1 VDVDERRIL
10 ELEDTFRREGL
21 PNLIVG
27 RSLAEDLRSV
37 VPILGLVFVIELA
50 FALALPSAWQ
60 TTVAVVV
67 GAVVVTAAFGVSNA
81 LRRRR
86 VVSLPERVGVG
97 ESLLFVLV
105 PAVVTA
111 VLGDGT
117 ATALVLALVNVG
129 VLLLAYLVV
138 VFGVLAIV
146 RWAVVRLFAQL
157 AASRTVLVR
166 AVPLLLFFSLVMF
179 FTTEIWQVFTTTGSG
194 LYWTAI
200 GLFGVLGLLFLTV
213 SLPGIVRQTESDLEL
228 GNVALRR
235 RELLNLE
242 AVALSSEVLQ
252 VLFVS
257 VAVWLFYVVLG
268 TLLVSAE
275 VRGAW
280 LGQADH
286 VVWELAWMGERAQ
299 VTSELLRV
307 ATGVAAFSGLYYA
320 VAILVDPAYRDQFVD
335 SFGTELRATFEQR
348 TEYHRLLERQAAPAL
363 DPKD

>member
-1 VDVDERRIL
+1 MDLEAQRIL
-10 ELEDTFRREGL
+10 ELEETFRREGL

-27 RSLAEDLRSV
+27 RSLAQDLRSV
-37 VPILGLVFVIELA
+37 VPILGLVFVLEVA
-50 FALALPSAWQ
+50 FALPLPSAWQ
-60 TTVAVVV
+60 TAVAVLV
-67 GAVVVTAAFGVSNA
+67 GALMVAAAFGVSNA

-86 VVSLPERVGVG
+86 VVSLPERVGAW
-97 ESLLFVLV
+97 ESLVFVLV
-105 PAVVTA
+105 PALVTA
-111 VLGDGT
+111 VVGDGLV
-117 ATALVLALVNVG
+117 TALVLVLVNVG
-129 VLLLAYLVV
+129 LLLVAYLVV
-138 VFGVLAIV
+138 VFGVVAIV

-179 FTTEIWQVFTTTGSG
+179 FTTEVWQVFTTTDSG

-200 GLFGVLGLLFLTV
+200 GLFGVLGLLFLAV
-213 SLPGIVRQTESDLEL
+213 SLPGIVRQTEPDLEL

-242 AVALSSEVLQ
+242 VVALLSEVLQ

-280 LGQADH
+280 LGRADH
-286 VVWELAWMGERAQ
+286 VLWELAWLGERAQ

-320 VAILVDPAYRDQFVD
+320 VAILVDPSYRDQFVD

-348 TEYHRLLERQAAPAL
+348 AEYHRLLQHHPAGTGDL
-363 DPKD
+363 GA

>member
-1 VDVDERRIL
+1 
-10 ELEDTFRREGL
+10 
-21 PNLIVG
+21 
-27 RSLAEDLRSV
+27 
-37 VPILGLVFVIELA
+37 
-50 FALALPSAWQ
+50 
-60 TTVAVVV
+60 
-67 GAVVVTAAFGVSNA
+67 
-81 LRRRR
+81 
-86 VVSLPERVGVG
+86 
-97 ESLLFVLV
+97 
-105 PAVVTA
+105 
-111 VLGDGT
+111 
-117 ATALVLALVNVG
+117 VNVG
-129 VLLLAYLVV
+129 VLVLAYLVV

-179 FTTEIWQVFTTTGSG
+179 FTTEVWQVFTTTGSG

-200 GLFGVLGLLFLTV
+200 AMFGLLGLLFLAV
-213 SLPGIVRQTESDLEL
+213 SLPGIVRQTEPDLEL

-242 AVALSSEVLQ
+242 AVALISELLQ

-257 VAVWLFYVVLG
+257 LAVWLFYVVLG

-286 VVWELAWMGERAQ
+286 VVWELAWLGERAQ

-320 VAILVDPAYRDQFVD
+320 VAILVDPSYRDQFVD
-335 SFGTELRATFEQR
+335 SFGNELRATFER
-348 TEYHRLLERQAAPAL
+348 RSEYHRLLQRHPAGAADL
-363 DPKD
+363 GD

>member
-1 VDVDERRIL
+1 VDVEARRIL
-10 ELEDTFRREGL
+10 ELEETFRREGL

-37 VPILGLVFVIELA
+37 VPILGLVFVVEVA
-50 FALALPSAWQ
+50 FALDLPSSRQTAAAVLVGALVVT
-60 TTVAVVV
+60 TTV
-67 GAVVVTAAFGVSNA
+67 GVSNV

-86 VVSLPERVGVG
+86 VVSLPERVGAW
-97 ESLLFVLV
+97 ESLIFVLV
-105 PAVVTA
+105 PALVTG
-111 VLGDGT
+111 VTGDGP
-117 ATALVLALVNVG
+117 AAALVLALVNAG
-129 VLLLAYLVV
+129 LLLLAYLVV
-138 VFGVLAIV
+138 VFGVLAVV
-146 RWAVVRLFAQL
+146 RWTVVRLFAQL

-200 GLFGVLGLLFLTV
+200 GLFGALGLLFLAV
-213 SLPGIVRQTESDLEL
+213 SLPGIVRQTESDLDL
-228 GNVALRR
+228 GNVPLRR

-242 AVALSSEVLQ
+242 AVALMSEVLQ

-257 VAVWLFYVVLG
+257 AAVWLFYVVLG

-280 LGQADH
+280 LGRADH
-286 VVWELAWMGERAQ
+286 VVWELAWLGERAQ

-320 VAILVDPAYRDQFVD
+320 VAILVDPSYRDQFVD
-335 SFGTELRATFEQR
+335 SFGTEMRSTFER
-348 TEYHRLLERQAAPAL
+348 RAEYHRLLEHHPAGTGEL
-363 DPKD
+363 DA